1 MDTTDSKINPPQADK
16 NMTEREIA
24 SILSMKGINMAS
36 SIKSKKVMIWAGF
49 ISVFLMVCVTA
60 FAADPN
66 DPNAVNIADQKQ
78 EVVTKVAA
86 VDENQ
91 APAKEVAL
99 KKEVL
104 STIEQRMQKRISV
117 DFRNTPIEDV
127 IRIMAE
133 QVGVDIIKSPNVT
146 GNVTAT
152 LTNAPLQ
159 EALDNILAAHG
170 YGYIASE
177 NMIRIAPTAELAEK
191 SEKLV
196 NKIYRITYADVT
208 EVEKSL
214 KNFMSPRG
222 SVSANPGTSNII
234 VTDSESK
241 IKAIDTFIQE
251 VDRITPQILVEARI
265 YDITSTDRFD
275 LGIEWDVGRATTFDA
290 DTHEPTA
297 GAMDPFI
304 KGGFNGT
311 VQKTNNTTGALR
323 FGFLNS
329 SLDIDAI
336 LRAQQEKINAKLLAN
351 PRVMVLDNQKAEF
364 KIVRQIPYQQLNQG
378 GGTSVAFG
386 TTEFK
391 EVGVTL
397 EVVPHLTRDGMI
409 RLKLKPKFSVQNGS
423 VNVGDASGAKYPQPV
438 IDERNADTVLLVQ
451 DGRTVVLGGLRKKE
465 VSKQNN
471 KIPLLGDLP
480 LAGALFRFEGEETI
494 NSELV
499 VFVTPRIIEQPA
511 LSQNEALQLEV
522 TEFPGPKVSNSR
534 AEDPNYK

>member
-1 MDTTDSKINPPQADK
+1 
-16 NMTEREIA
+16 
-24 SILSMKGINMAS
+24 MAS
-36 SIKSKKVMIWAGF
+36 SIKSKKIRIWA
-49 ISVFLMVCVTA
+49 A
-60 FAADPN
+60 FVPVLVMACSITVAADPVSN
-66 DPNAVNIADQKQ
+66 ADQKQ
-78 EVVTKVAA
+78 DIVAKVVA
-86 VDENQ
+86 VDEKQN
-91 APAKEVAL
+91 PAKTEVAT

-104 STIEQRMQKRISV
+104 TTLEQRMQKRISV

-133 QVGVDIIKSPNVT
+133 QVGVDIVKSPTVT
-146 GNVTAT
+146 GSVTAT
-152 LTNAPLQ
+152 LTNVPLQ

-170 YGYIASE
+170 YGYVATE

-196 NKIYRITYADVT
+196 SKIYRITYADVS

-214 KNFMSPRG
+214 KNFISQRG
-222 SVSANPGTSNII
+222 SLSANPGTSNIV

-265 YDITSTDRFD
+265 YDITSKDRLD
-275 LGIEWDVGRATTFDA
+275 LGIVWQAGRNTTYNATDGVT
-290 DTHEPTA
+290 TIGSNPTG
-297 GAMDPFI
+297 GATDPFTT
-304 KGGFNGT
+304 GVFNGAT
-311 VQKTNNTTGALR
+311 SKTQSTTGILR

-329 SLDIDAI
+329 SIDIDAM
-336 LRAQQEKINAKLLAN
+336 LKAQQEKINAKLLAN

-378 GGTSVAFG
+378 GGTSAAFG

-397 EVVPHLTRDGMI
+397 EVVPHLTRDGMV
-409 RLKLKPKFSVQNGS
+409 RLKLKPKFSVS
-423 VNVGDASGAKYPQPV
+423 TETVNVGDPLTAKYPVPV
-438 IDERNADTVLLVQ
+438 IDERTADTSLLVK
-451 DGRTVVLGGLRKKE
+451 DGQTVVLGGLRKKE
-465 VSKQNN
+465 VAQQKN

-494 NSELV
+494 TSELV
-499 VFVTPRIIEQPA
+499 VFVTPRIVEQPV
-511 LSQNEALQLEV
+511 LSQNETQQYGV
-522 TEFPGPKVSNSR
+522 TEFPGPAVSNTR

>member
-1 MDTTDSKINPPQADK
+1 
-16 NMTEREIA
+16 
-24 SILSMKGINMAS
+24 MAS
-36 SIKSKKVMIWAGF
+36 SIKSEKVMIWAGF
-49 ISVFLMVCVTA
+49 ISVFMMVCVTA

-66 DPNAVNIADQKQ
+66 DPNVVNIADQKQ
-78 EVVTKVAA
+78 DVVAKETAKVTV
-86 VDENQ
+86 VDEKQSQ
-91 APAKEVAL
+91 AQTEVAL

-104 STIEQRMQKRISV
+104 TTIEQRMQKRISV

-170 YGYIASE
+170 YGYVASE

-196 NKIYRITYADVT
+196 SKIYRITYADVT

-214 KNFMSPRG
+214 TKFMSPRG
-222 SVSANPGTSNII
+222 SLSANPGTSNIV

-275 LGIEWDVGRATTFDA
+275 LGVEWDAGRATTFDPI
-290 DTHEPTA
+290 THEPIFPGGT
-297 GAMDPFI
+297 DPFI
-304 KGGFNGT
+304 HGGFDGT
-311 VQKTNNTTGALR
+311 ASKSKDTDGLVR

-329 SLDIDAI
+329 SIDIDAV
-336 LRAQQEKINAKLLAN
+336 LRAQQEKLNAKLLAN

-378 GGTSVAFG
+378 GGSTVAFG

-397 EVVPHLTRDGMI
+397 EVVPHVTRDGMV
-409 RLKLKPKFSVQNGS
+409 RLKLKPKFSVQTGT
-423 VNVGDASGAKYPQPV
+423 VNIGVDTPSSYSQPI
-438 IDERNADTVLLVQ
+438 IDERTADTALLVK
-451 DGRTVVLGGLRKKE
+451 DGMTVVLGGLRKKE

-471 KIPLLGDLP
+471 KIPFLGDLP
-480 LAGALFRFEGEETI
+480 LAGALFRFEAEETI
-494 NSELV
+494 TSELV
-499 VFVTPRIIEQPA
+499 VFVTPRIVEQPA
-511 LSQNEALQLEV
+511 LSKNEALQLEV